1 MQRKYPWKRAPKRF
15 EDLKFGMVAPSGV
28 TMPSSSDLEP
38 ILPPCFDQLDTSSC
52 TGNGIA
58 GALLSSMSYAKVPL
72 IVPSRLFLYY
82 NERVIEGDVN
92 QDGGAM
98 IHDGLSGLH
107 KWGYCPETEWPF
119 DPSKLLTQPSPTAY
133 LAAKGNEIGTY
144 ANMDGAPA
152 DSFKLTLAHGRGI
165 VFGFDVYTAFESDEV
180 AKTGILHKPDVSE
193 QLLGGHCVM
202 LAGHDDTK
210 QAFKVRNSYGTGW
223 GLDGYFWMDYDY
235 VFSQLASDFWV
246 IKL

>member
-1 MQRKYPWKRAPKRF
+1 MKRVYNWVRAPKRF

-28 TMPSSSDLEP
+28 TIPATSDLEP
-38 ILPPCFDQLDTSSC
+38 VLPPCFDQLSTSSC
-52 TGNGIA
+52 TGNGIG

-72 IVPSRLFLYY
+72 VIPSRLFLYY
-82 NERVIEGDVN
+82 NERVIEGDPS

-107 KWGYCPETEWPF
+107 KFGWCPETVWPF
-119 DPSKLLTQPSPTAY
+119 DPAQLLTQPSPAAY
-133 LAAKGNEIGTY
+133 LAAKPNEIGTY

-180 AKTGILHKPDVSE
+180 AKTGILHKPAPGE

-202 LAGHDDTK
+202 LAGHDDTR
-210 QAFKVRNSYGTGW
+210 QAFKVRNSWGTGW
-223 GLDGYFWMDYDY
+223 GLNGYYYMDYDY
-235 VFSQLASDFWV
+235 VFSELASDFWV

>member
-1 MQRKYPWKRAPKRF
+1 MKRVYNWKRAPKNF
-15 EDLKFGMVAPSGV
+15 EDLKYGLIAPPPEIV
-28 TMPSSSDLEP
+28 PAYSDLEP
-38 ILPPCFDQLDTSSC
+38 ILPPCFDQLNTSSC
-52 TGNGIA
+52 TGNGIS

-72 IVPSRLFLYY
+72 VVPSRLFLYY
-82 NERVIEGDVN
+82 NERVIEGDPN

-107 KWGYCPETEWPF
+107 KWGYCPETDWPF
-119 DPSKLLTQPSPTAY
+119 DPAMLLTQPSPAAY

-180 AKTGILHKPDVSE
+180 AKTGILHRPTASE

-202 LAGHDDTK
+202 LAGHDDSK
-210 QAFKVRNSYGTGW
+210 QAFKVRNSWGTSW
-223 GLDGYFWMDYDY
+223 GLNGYFYMDYDY
-235 VFSQLASDFWV
+235 FFSNLCSDFWV